1 MRISQGDIYGPKK
14 RQVILPPTFVG
25 AQPSRPGASAP
36 GGAVANHVGPILDGF
51 KISAAGAMKIADDAA
66 RVVYLESLSAL
77 AGMLEQEVVAVR
89 NELGSAQETNIE
101 SLQQDI
107 AARSVLLERKT
118 NDLRQQ
124 QEQANSYYGSS
135 PFGKSAEY
143 YASTTFQN
151 IATGRI
157 RVANIQEALNAAYR
171 AAYMVQLREAEIQM
185 LQAQIAALQQA
196 LHTAQEQ
203 LRAEAEAQA
212 RSQAEAEAAAR
223 AQAEAEAAASRAQAE
238 AEAASRARV
247 EAEAAALAQ
256 AEAQA
261 RVKAQKAAERA
272 LAEQAIR
279 QANTYKAP
287 LSELAVTPAIV
298 MATAA
303 PPVVEAGVAL
313 GTAIRS
319 AVTSL
324 SVASIGA
331 VAGSFVVGT
340 FALLYAPKLGNGEL
354 TDNYVLT
361 LPLSDLEVELDAAAQ
376 AAAVERGEVNLPVR
390 MAGKREQIGPTELF
404 AARTDGSVISSAVP
418 VLAAEFNAKNGQY
431 IVSTDDV
438 PPRTLIWTPT
448 VEPSNSSTTLPAT
461 PPPATALVGPM
472 LEPIEGRLDTYP
484 ELPDVGFDDYVII
497 FPADSGLAP
506 LYVMFKS
513 PRNMPGVVSGKG
525 QLIQG
530 QFLYD
535 GNREGAPIPAQIA
548 SKMRGKRYSSFG
560 AFRRRLWQLIGRSP
574 LFESQFDLAE
584 LLIMRRGLAAPA
596 RKNERVGR
604 RVKFEIH
611 HIRRIS
617 EGGAVYD
624 VDNMIIMS
632 PRFHVEAHSEKKL
645 P

>member
-1 MRISQGDIYGPKK
+1 
-14 RQVILPPTFVG
+14 
-25 AQPSRPGASAP
+25 
-36 GGAVANHVGPILDGF
+36 
-51 KISAAGAMKIADDAA
+51 MKIADDLAKAA
-66 RVVYLESLSAL
+66 YLESLSAL
-77 AGMLEQEVVAVR
+77 SGRLEQEVVVVR
-89 NELGSAQETNIE
+89 QELGGAQQSHIE
-101 SLQQDI
+101 SLHEEI

-118 NDLRQQ
+118 IDLGRQ

-135 PFGKSAEY
+135 PFGKSAEH
-143 YASTTFQN
+143 YAGATFQN

-171 AAYMVQLREAEIQM
+171 AAYRVQLREAEIQM
-185 LQAQIAALQQA
+185 LQAQIAAQQQA

-212 RSQAEAEAAAR
+212 R
-223 AQAEAEAAASRAQAE
+223 AQAEAEAAARAQAE

-256 AEAQA
+256 AEAEA

-340 FALLYAPKLGNGEL
+340 FALLYASKLGNGEL

-361 LPLSDLEVELDAAAQ
+361 SPLTDLEVELDAAAQ

-418 VLAAEFNAKNGQY
+418 VLAAEFNAQNGQY

-438 PPRTLIWTPT
+438 PSRTLIWTPA

-461 PPPATALVGPM
+461 PPPATALVGPT
-472 LEPIEGRLDTYP
+472 LEPIEGRLDAYP
-484 ELPDVGFDDYVII
+484 DLPDVGFDDYVII

-513 PRNMPGVVSGKG
+513 PRHMPGVVSGKG

-548 SKMRGKRYSSFG
+548 TKMRGKRYSSFG

-574 LFESQFDLAE
+574 AFEAQFELGE
-584 LLIMRRGLAAPA
+584 LLTMRRGLALVVDPD
-596 RKNERVGR
+596 ERVGGR
-604 RVKFEIH
+604 IKYEIH
-611 HIRRIS
+611 HIERIAD
-617 EGGAVYD
+617 GGGVYD
-624 VDNMIIMS
+624 VDNMRIVS
-632 PRFHVEAHSEKKL
+632 PKFHVEIHDER
-645 P
+645 

>member
-223 AQAEAEAAASRAQAE
+223 AQAEAAASRAQAE

-340 FALLYAPKLGNGEL
+340 FALLYAPKLGYGEL

>member
-1 MRISQGDIYGPKK
+1 MGRKK

-25 AQPSRPGASAP
+25 AQPLGPGASAP
-36 GGAVANHVGPILDGF
+36 GGNVPNSVGPILDGF
-51 KISAAGAMKIADDAA
+51 KSSAINAMKIADDLAKAA
-66 RVVYLESLSAL
+66 YLESLSAL
-77 AGMLEQEVVAVR
+77 SGRLEQEVVVVR
-89 NELGSAQETNIE
+89 QELGGAQQSHIE
-101 SLQQDI
+101 SLHEEI

-118 NDLRQQ
+118 IDLGRQ

-135 PFGKSAEY
+135 PFGKSAEH
-143 YASTTFQN
+143 YAGATFQN

-171 AAYMVQLREAEIQM
+171 AAYRVQLREAEIQM
-185 LQAQIAALQQA
+185 LQAQIAAQQQA

-212 RSQAEAEAAAR
+212 R
-223 AQAEAEAAASRAQAE
+223 AQAEAEAAARAQAE

-256 AEAQA
+256 AEAEA

-340 FALLYAPKLGNGEL
+340 FALLYASKLGNGEL

-361 LPLSDLEVELDAAAQ
+361 SPLTDLEVELDAAAQ

-418 VLAAEFNAKNGQY
+418 VLAAEFNAQNGQY

-438 PPRTLIWTPT
+438 PSRTLIWTPA

-461 PPPATALVGPM
+461 PPPATALVGPT
-472 LEPIEGRLDTYP
+472 LEPIEGRLDAYP
-484 ELPDVGFDDYVII
+484 DLPDVGFDDYVII

-513 PRNMPGVVSGKG
+513 PRHMPGVVSGKG

-548 SKMRGKRYSSFG
+548 TKMRGKRYSSFG

-574 LFESQFDLAE
+574 AFEAQFELGE
-584 LLIMRRGLAAPA
+584 LLTMRRGLALVVDPD
-596 RKNERVGR
+596 ERVGGR
-604 RVKFEIH
+604 IKYEIH
-611 HIRRIS
+611 HIERIAD
-617 EGGAVYD
+617 GGGVYD
-624 VDNMIIMS
+624 VDNMRIVS
-632 PRFHVEAHSEKKL
+632 PKFHVEIHDER
-645 P
+645 